1 MPIRVLLLAI
11 TMSLTALASAAT
23 AGQARDRAM
32 GPYRAGLEDLRAER
46 WAEAAAAFQRATE
59 IDPTFEMAYYALG
72 RANMP
77 QKKYAE
83 AARALTRC
91 RDLYLADAGKA
102 FSNSHEAQQR
112 RRDRIT
118 HVDDLIRQFQSGPQS
133 MQTAETLRQLRETRR
148 QLQDSVQRGSAISIE
163 TSVPPYVS
171 MALGSA
177 LFRLGRMADAE
188 REYKAT
194 IATDPKTGEAHNN
207 LAVVYLQTGRYEEA
221 EKSVKAAEKAGFRV
235 HAMLKEDIAAGKKGG
250 K

>member
-1 MPIRVLLLAI
+1 MPIRLLLLAI
-11 TMSLTALASAAT
+11 TMSLTAPGTGAA

-46 WAEAAAAFQRATE
+46 WAEAAAAFERATE

-77 QKKYAE
+77 QRKYAE

-91 RDLYLADAGKA
+91 RDLYLAEAGKA

-194 IATDPKTGEAHNN
+194 IAADPKTGEAHNN
-207 LAVVYLQTGRYEEA
+207 LAVVYLQTGRFDLA
-221 EKSVKAAEKAGFRV
+221 NSALQAAKNTGFRV
-235 HAMLKEDIAAGKKGG
+235 NPELEKAIREKAK
-250 K
+250 